1 MDATSIRKR
10 PLNAQERPPLLER
23 PSRNLPVSMKRPL
36 LSPPSDVE
44 QSVSSTRSSGSL
56 PAFVA
61 PAQPTPVRTETSH
74 VTSPSASTD
83 PTATD
88 DEDDDEDHLVGGPGG
103 VIGTQYVR
111 HTDAG
116 EVGVADLPPSY
127 NEG

>member
-1 MDATSIRKR
+1 M
-10 PLNAQERPPLLER
+10 
-23 PSRNLPVSMKRPL
+23 
-36 LSPPSDVE
+36 
-44 QSVSSTRSSGSL
+44 SSTRSSGSL
-56 PAFVA
+56 PTFVA

-74 VTSPSASTD
+74 VASPSASTD
-83 PTATD
+83 HTATD
-88 DEDDDEDHLVGGPGG
+88 DEDDDEDHPEG